1 MKELFSDTL
10 AAIIGIMYRLFF
22 SFILGILGAYLLP
35 EYLGFMAYP
44 FWMIISSILL
54 FTILLER
61 LKWRFYGR
69 NIIISGTF
77 YFSFFTLGV
86 FSFQRS
92 LPSSLVENTKESLWV
107 FSVES
112 VIKQKASS
120 VQLALRF
127 KQSRDSLLPAK
138 EALIWA
144 FVALDSLQEAP
155 QVGQSLWL
163 ETKILG
169 LPKVTNPGA
178 FDFGGYLLQK
188 GYSGQVF
195 LRAGEWGYINRLR
208 GSPSFI
214 KEWQSYLLQEIES
227 WHWNKE
233 RESVFKALLLG
244 YKNDLT
250 TELKSDFAA
259 AGAMHLLAVSGL
271 HVGIVYLLL
280 SYLLVG
286 LRYFKNLQLVSSL
299 LIILGIWLYAFIS
312 GASPSVLRS
321 ATMFSIMAAAQ
332 NLERPGSSF
341 RSIFL
346 SAFLMLIY
354 NAQWLFDL
362 GFQLSYSALLG
373 ILIWQPKIESL
384 LHIKSRALNWVYKL
398 VSVSL
403 AAQIGTLPLSLYY
416 FHQFPTYFWLSNI
429 LMIPLVTLL
438 MYSGFLL
445 LLLGQAE
452 VLAPAYDLLGN
463 LFGVLIN
470 LNDFIANL
478 PMALIVNIPFSALQ
492 ALLLAGL
499 VSALSVFVL
508 HQRRSFLYASVIIL
522 CLFSGNKLWTRYA
535 RISSNEMFIYADR
548 SLVMSLR
555 EGETFYGFAT
565 DRDKLDSYQKY
576 LWRDHM
582 LEEGLNPDDLKFF
595 KLE

>member
-1 MKELFSDTL
+1 
-10 AAIIGIMYRLFF
+10 MYRLFF
-22 SFILGILGAYLLP
+22 SFILGISGAYLWPDFLS
-35 EYLGFMAYP
+35 FRAYP
-44 FWMIISSILL
+44 FWVIISSILL
-54 FTILLER
+54 FTILLDH

-69 NIIISGTF
+69 NIIISCTF
-77 YFSFFTLGV
+77 YFSFFTLGI

-92 LPSSLVENTKESLWV
+92 LPSSPVKNTKVSLWV

-127 KQSRDSLLPAK
+127 KQSRDSILPAK
-138 EALIWA
+138 TALIWA
-144 FVALDSLQEAP
+144 YLALDSLQKAP

-178 FDFGGYLLQK
+178 FDFGSYLLQK

-195 LRAGEWGYINRLR
+195 LRAGEWGYLDRGR

-227 WHWNKE
+227 WRWSKE

-250 TELKSDFAA
+250 NELKSDFAA

-280 SYLLVG
+280 SYLFVG
-286 LRYFKNLQLVSSL
+286 LRYFKNLQLVSSI

-384 LHIKSRALNWVYKL
+384 LHIKSRALNWLYKL

-445 LLLGQAE
+445 LLLGQSE
-452 VLAPAYDLLGN
+452 VLALAYDLLGN
-463 LFGVLIN
+463 LFGLLIN

-478 PMALIVNIPFSALQ
+478 PLALIVNIPFSALQ

-499 VSALSVFVL
+499 VFALSVFVL
-508 HQRRSFLYASVIIL
+508 HQRRSFLFASAIIL

-582 LEEGLNPDDLKFF
+582 LEEGLNPADLKFF

>member
-1 MKELFSDTL
+1 
-10 AAIIGIMYRLFF
+10 MYRLFF
-22 SFILGILGAYLLP
+22 SFILGILVAYLCP
-35 EYLGFMAYP
+35 AYLSFRAYP
-44 FWMIISSILL
+44 FWVIISSILL
-54 FTILLER
+54 FTVLLER

-69 NIIISGTF
+69 NIIISCTF
-77 YFSFFTLGV
+77 YFSFFTLGI

-92 LPSSLVENTKESLWV
+92 LPSSPVKNTKVSLWV

-127 KQSRDSLLPAK
+127 KQSRDSLSPAK
-138 EALIWA
+138 TALIWA
-144 FVALDSLQEAP
+144 YLALDSLQKAP

-178 FDFGGYLLQK
+178 FDFGSYLLQK

-195 LRAGEWGYINRLR
+195 LRAGEWGYLDRGR

-227 WHWNKE
+227 WRWSKE

-250 TELKSDFAA
+250 NELKSDFAA

-280 SYLLVG
+280 SYLFVG
-286 LRYFKNLQLVSSL
+286 LRYFKNLQLVSSI

-384 LHIKSRALNWVYKL
+384 LHIKSRALNWLYKL

-445 LLLGQAE
+445 LLLGQSE
-452 VLAPAYDLLGN
+452 VLALAYDLLGN
-463 LFGVLIN
+463 LFGLLIN

-478 PMALIVNIPFSALQ
+478 PLALIVNIPFSALQ

-499 VSALSVFVL
+499 VFALSVFVL
-508 HQRRSFLYASVIIL
+508 HQRRSFLFASAIIL

-582 LEEGLNPDDLKFF
+582 LEEGLNPADLKFF